1 MSLKVWRPDV
11 MMVLASLSITGLS
24 GCGPAGSDSPTE
36 IGSRTSELR
45 LSKPQPVL
53 QIPITPHPDSF
64 AQAANLLPLPAPVKS
79 EYEPTP
85 EPRKPAVPE
94 HLTLSPLMA
103 QALDAPDASVR
114 RQVLDLWAQQG
125 TEAPLDP
132 LVVALEDED
141 DDVRTRAM
149 EIIEQHWSIEQ
160 HAEIETQH

>member
-11 MMVLASLSITGLS
+11 MIVLASLSITGLS
-24 GCGPAGSDSPTE
+24 GCGPAGSDSPTK
-36 IGSRTSELR
+36 IGSRASALR
-45 LSKPQPVL
+45 LPKPQPVL

-64 AQAANLLPLPAPVKS
+64 AQAENLLPPPGPVIS

-85 EPRKPAVPE
+85 ETQRQAVPE
-94 HLTLSPLMA
+94 HLSLSPAMA

-114 RQVLDLWAQQG
+114 RQALDLWAQQG
-125 TEAPLDP
+125 TETSLDP

-149 EIIEQHWSIEQ
+149 EIIERHWAIEQ
-160 HAEIETQH
+160 HAEPEATH